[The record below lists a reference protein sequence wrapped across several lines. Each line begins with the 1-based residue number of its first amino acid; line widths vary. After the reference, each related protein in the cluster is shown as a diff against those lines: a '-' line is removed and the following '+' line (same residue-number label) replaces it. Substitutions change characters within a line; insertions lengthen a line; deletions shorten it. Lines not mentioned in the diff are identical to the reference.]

1 MKIPGQQVFSDLI
14 NQAEPLVTTK
24 KRQIQEPGIARVFAI
39 MAKSK
44 ASRRRSSTPVGRM

>member
-39 MAKSK
+39 MAKEK
-44 ASRRRSSTPVGRM
+44 APQRRSSAPVGRM